1 MSIIAN
7 IRNVTVKITN
17 KALTGEI
24 RNYKINRLA
33 FTLLELLIVI
43 AIITIMAALLLP
55 ALNKTREK
63 TQEISCRNNL
73 KQIGIGFAM
82 YVTDYDFFPK
92 PGATPDNFPY
102 WQHQVATYLQYPVI
116 DKASGS
122 MELMKDYFYRIFYCP
137 SDQAPMQA
145 ATTLGGKNGLSY
157 GINFQIAKVTVGSV
171 VYGCK
176 PISMK
181 KPASKYVL
189 MDANSSNLNYNTN
202 DRLAFRHG
210 GKKMLNVLYGDF
222 HVSNARFPL
231 TNDIMPGL
239 NVSNWF
245 ME

>member
-1 MSIIAN
+1 MSIITERQVRVKPVN
-7 IRNVTVKITN
+7 RNKVRT
-17 KALTGEI
+17 
-24 RNYKINRLA
+24 RNTLQKRFSA

-73 KQIGIGFAM
+73 KQIGIGFSM
-82 YVTDYDFFPK
+82 YITDYDFFPK
-92 PGATPDNFPY
+92 PGSTPNNFPY

-116 DKASGS
+116 DNASGS

-137 SDQAPMQA
+137 SDQEPMQA
-145 ATTLGGKNGLSY
+145 ASTLGGKKGLSY
-157 GINFQIAKVTVGSV
+157 GINFQIAKVPAGSA

-181 KPASKYVL
+181 KPAAKYVL
-189 MDANSSNLNYNTN
+189 MDASASNLNYNTN

-210 GKKMLNVLYGDF
+210 GKKMLNILYGDF

-239 NVSNWF
+239 NVTSWF